1 MARHMEK
8 TIATVCKEY
17 EISDLYVFGSRADE
31 IARMIRSESLLPS
44 KSEADV
50 DIGLLPEKAAPWSPE
65 KRVRFTLTLEDLFRA
80 NRVDL
85 VLLPEA
91 DPFLAL
97 DVIRG
102 ELLYAKDL
110 DQQARYELFVLRR
123 AADLLP
129 FKQERTRM
137 ILEEGAR

>member
-1 MARHMEK
+1 MEK
-8 TIATVCKEY
+8 IIATVCQEY

-31 IARMIRSESLLPS
+31 IARMVRSNSVVPS

-50 DIGLLPEKAAPWSPE
+50 DIGLLSEKATPCSPE
-65 KRVRFTLTLEDLFRA
+65 KRLRFTLGLEDLFRA
-80 NRVDL
+80 SRVDL

-91 DPFLAL
+91 EPFLGL

-110 DQQARYELFVLRR
+110 DQQARFELFVLRR

>member
-1 MARHMEK
+1 MEK
-8 TIATVCKEY
+8 IIATVCQEY

-31 IARMIRSESLLPS
+31 IARMIRSNSVVPS

-50 DIGLLPEKAAPWSPE
+50 DIGLLPEKTAPWSPE
-65 KRVRFTLTLEDLFRA
+65 KRVRFTQTLEDLFRA
-80 NRVDL
+80 SRVDL